1 VNVVIEL
8 TVPVVQ
14 KYYCSG
20 IVEQITYSFLRGIT
34 MRWRFLLHLFL
45 SIGCISAL
53 VPMAWAAAP
62 HLAHQVVTPT
72 APKPTTT
79 PTAAPTVDDDEADEP
94 EEEADEPEEEP
105 TDAGTQ

>member
-1 VNVVIEL
+1 VNVVIRL

-14 KYYCSG
+14 KYHCSG

-34 MRWRFLLHLFL
+34 MRLRFLLHLIL
-45 SIGCISAL
+45 SIGCVSAL

-79 PTAAPTVDDDEADEP
+79 PTTAPTVDDDDADEL
-94 EEEADEPEEEP
+94 EEEE